1 MKGKIKGKILLI
13 DDDLSIREFY
23 KEYLEEKGFEVYL
36 APDGFQGLSL
46 YKEKMPDLVLLDISM
61 PQKSGL
67 EVLKE
72 IRQINDSVPVFML
85 TAYEEYKRNFSALY
99 ADEYFVKT
107 KRPSLILERIEKA
120 LERSHK
126 V

>member
-1 MKGKIKGKILLI
+1 MKGKILLI

-85 TAYEEYKRNFSALY
+85 TAYEEHKRNFSALY

-126 V
+126 I

>member
-1 MKGKIKGKILLI
+1 MKGKILLI

-36 APDGFQGLSL
+36 ASDGFQGLSL

-72 IRQINDSVPVFML
+72 IKQINESVPVFML
-85 TAYEEYKRNFSALY
+85 TAYEEHKRNFAALY

-107 KRPSLILERIEKA
+107 KRPDFILERIEKA
-120 LERSHK
+120 LERNHK